1 MAKQARSLRTHELV
15 LDAAAVEFVRHG
27 YPRANLQ
34 HVAARTGLTKGALYG
49 HFASKEHLARAL
61 TEHLDEVVGEIL
73 ARHTAT
79 DLPVRE
85 RLRALCRGLAE
96 RVESDVRFNAALRL
110 VLEEAPAGPEPPKIL
125 ADLRAL
131 ATEMV
136 EGAVDGAEAGQA
148 LEGATPAAALA
159 DLATVILVGA
169 YCTAPDLERRG
180 LAERVHELWD
190 AVGEGPQAVRGTVAR

>member
-15 LDAAAVEFVRHG
+15 LDAAAAEFVRHG

-61 TEHLDEVVGEIL
+61 TEHLEEVVDEIL
-73 ARHTAT
+73 ARYAAT

-85 RLRALCRGLAE
+85 RLRALCCALAE

-110 VLEEAPAGPEPPKIL
+110 VLDEAPVGPEPPKIL

-136 EGAVDGAEAGQA
+136 DGAEAGRA
-148 LEGATPAAALA
+148 LEETTATAALA

-180 LAERVHELWD
+180 LAERVRELWD
-190 AVGEGPQAVRGTVAR
+190 AVGEGTQAVRGTAAR

>member
-15 LDAAAVEFVRHG
+15 LDAAAAEFVRHG

-49 HFASKEHLARAL
+49 HFASKEQLARAL
-61 TEHLDEVVGEIL
+61 TEHLDEVAAEIL
-73 ARHTAT
+73 ARYDDTESPA
-79 DLPVRE
+79 RE
-85 RLRALCRGLAE
+85 RLRALCCELAG

-110 VLEEAPAGPEPPKIL
+110 MLDEAPAAPEPPGLL

-131 ATEMV
+131 GEEPSTAS
-136 EGAVDGAEAGQA
+136 
-148 LEGATPAAALA
+148 LA

-169 YCTAPDLERRG
+169 YGTAPDLERRG
-180 LAERVHELWD
+180 LAERVRVLWD
-190 AVGEGPQAVRGTVAR
+190 AASAGEDAQAGSGRAAR

>member
-15 LDAAAVEFVRHG
+15 LDAAAAEFVRHG

-61 TEHLDEVVGEIL
+61 TEHLDTVMAEIL
-73 ARHTAT
+73 ARHPAT
-79 DLPVRE
+79 DLPARE
-85 RLRALCRGLAE
+85 RLRALCRALAE
-96 RVESDVRFNAALRL
+96 RVESDLRFNAALRL
-110 VLEEAPAGPEPPKIL
+110 VLDEAPAAPEPPRLL

-131 ATEMV
+131 AAEV
-136 EGAVDGAEAGQA
+136 VDSAEAGGV
-148 LEGATPAAALA
+148 LESAVPSPALA

-169 YCTAPDLERRG
+169 YYTAPDLERRG
-180 LAERVHELWD
+180 LAERVSDLWD
-190 AVGEGPQAVRGTVAR
+190 ASEDGAQATEETGTR

>member
-15 LDAAAVEFVRHG
+15 LDAAAAEFVRHG

-61 TEHLDEVVGEIL
+61 TEHLDEVVDDIL
-73 ARHTAT
+73 ARHAAT

-85 RLRALCRGLAE
+85 RLRALCCALAE

-110 VLEEAPAGPEPPKIL
+110 VLDETPGNSEPPKIL

-131 ATEMV
+131 ATEVV
-136 EGAVDGAEAGQA
+136 EGGEGGEA
-148 LEGATPAAALA
+148 LETTPSAALA
-159 DLATVILVGA
+159 DLTRVILVGA

-180 LAERVHELWD
+180 LAARVRELWD
-190 AVGEGPQAVRGTVAR
+190 ALEEGPQAVRGTAAQ

>member
-15 LDAAAVEFVRHG
+15 LDAAAAEFARHG

-34 HVAARTGLTKGALYG
+34 HVAERTGLTKGALYG
-49 HFASKEHLARAL
+49 HFASKEQLARAL
-61 TEHLDEVVGEIL
+61 TGHLDAVAAEIL
-73 ARHTAT
+73 ARYA
-79 DLPVRE
+79 DPESPARE
-85 RLRALCRGLAE
+85 RLRALCCELAG

-110 VLEEAPAGPEPPKIL
+110 MLDEAPAAPEPPGLL

-131 ATEMV
+131 GE
-136 EGAVDGAEAGQA
+136 
-148 LEGATPAAALA
+148 PAAGALA

-180 LAERVHELWD
+180 LAERVRALWD
-190 AVGEGPQAVRGTVAR
+190 AAAAEESAQAGNGTAAR

>member
-15 LDAAAVEFVRHG
+15 LDAAAAEFVQHG

-61 TEHLDEVVGEIL
+61 TEHLDQVVDEIL
-73 ARHTAT
+73 ARHAAT

-85 RLRALCRGLAE
+85 RLRALCCGLAE

-110 VLEEAPAGPEPPKIL
+110 VLDEAPVGAEPPKIL

-131 ATEMV
+131 AAEMADSA
-136 EGAVDGAEAGQA
+136 EPGDGQEK
-148 LEGATPAAALA
+148 ETSAAALA
-159 DLATVILVGA
+159 DLAMVILVGA

-180 LAERVHELWD
+180 LAERVRGLWD
-190 AVGEGPQAVRGTVAR
+190 AAGKATAAAR

>member
-15 LDAAAVEFVRHG
+15 LDAAAAEFVRHG

-34 HVAARTGLTKGALYG
+34 DVAARTGLTKGALYG

-61 TEHLDEVVGEIL
+61 AEHLDEVAAEIL
-73 ARHTAT
+73 ARHADA

-85 RLRALCRGLAE
+85 RLGALCCELAG

-110 VLEEAPAGPEPPKIL
+110 MLDEAPTAPEPPGLL

-131 ATEMV
+131 GEEPAT
-136 EGAVDGAEAGQA
+136 GS
-148 LEGATPAAALA
+148 PA

-180 LAERVHELWD
+180 LAERVRELWD
-190 AVGEGPQAVRGTVAR
+190 AASAGEGAQAGNGTAAR